1 MCGLSEDISLS
12 TEASHTYAG
21 GDRRAALLVALGTAV
36 TGDARHA
43 VLTGALARRLV
54 TRLTCRTHRVAV
66 TGWREGG
73 RGGKGGREREG
84 KGGGWLDV
92 AF

>member
-36 TGDARHA
+36 AGDAGHA
-43 VLTGALARRLV
+43 VLAGTLAGGLV
-54 TRLTCRTHRVAV
+54 AGLAGCANWMTITRCQEERAGENTDEMTSTKCR
-66 TGWREGG
+66 
-73 RGGKGGREREG
+73 
-84 KGGGWLDV
+84 
-92 AF
+92 